1 MGSGF
6 VISGNGLVITNYHV
20 IRGKEKIEVYFPSID
35 KKHILK
41 VGKITD
47 KTIPYVSDD
56 YRVYF
61 TDEVNKHLEGW
72 KLNEL

>member
-1 MGSGF
+1 MK
-6 VISGNGLVITNYHV
+6 IS
-20 IRGKEKIEVYFPSID
+20 KIILNIYFHIFHQLI

-72 KLNEL
+72 KLK